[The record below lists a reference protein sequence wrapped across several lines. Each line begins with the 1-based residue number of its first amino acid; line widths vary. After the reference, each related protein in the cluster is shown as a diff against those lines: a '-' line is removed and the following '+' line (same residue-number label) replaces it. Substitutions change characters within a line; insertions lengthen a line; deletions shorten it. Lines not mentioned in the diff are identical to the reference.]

1 MPILAGIV
9 ETPTLRKDGT
19 LLEDDGYDPRSG
31 LLLDKGG
38 IVYPKIPDRPTRE
51 EARSAL
57 AVLKVPF
64 QDFPFVKN
72 AKCES
77 PSLSVMLSAV
87 LTALVRRTLHS
98 APIHGT
104 SAPTMGTG
112 KTLAQ
117 DTVSLIA
124 TGRLT
129 TAMSQGGNEEEDE
142 KRLFSVLLQG
152 DQILLIDNVK
162 RPIEG
167 DALCTIL
174 TQSTWQC
181 RVLGESRKVEVPT
194 NVLMLASGNNLT
206 FKGDMITRALLCKM
220 DAGMEKP
227 EIRRF
232 DVDLKTEIP
241 KRRPE
246 LVTAGLTALRAFVV
260 AGRPGLRELEPFG
273 RFEDWSNLVRG
284 ALVGLGEADPCKT
297 RAYIAVDDPERSDL
311 GQLLAAVVD
320 NIEGWWT
327 AKQLVEVEASDGILA
342 EAIEQ
347 VGSAYNP
354 RKLGNYLRTKE
365 GRIVNG
371 LKLESCDDKSQKIK
385 KYRVVKV

>member
-9 ETPTLRKDGT
+9 ETPTLRRDGT
-19 LLEDDGYDPRSG
+19 LLEADGYDPESG

-38 IVYPKIPDRPTRE
+38 VDYPKVPDRPTRE
-51 EARSAL
+51 DAL
-57 AVLKVPF
+57 AAMAALKVPF
-64 QDFPFVKN
+64 QDFPFVRN
-72 AKCES
+72 AKGES
-77 PSLSVMLSAV
+77 PSFSVMLSAV

-117 DTVSLIA
+117 DAVSLIA

-129 TAMSQGGNEEEDE
+129 TAMSQGANEEEDE

-232 DVDLKTEIP
+232 DVDLKAEIP

-246 LVTAGLTALRAFVV
+246 LVAAGLTALRAFVV
-260 AGRPGLRELEPFG
+260 AERPGLRELEPFG
-273 RFEDWSNLVRG
+273 RFEEWSNLVRG
-284 ALVGLGEADPCKT
+284 ALVWLGEADPCKT

-311 GQLLAAVVD
+311 SQLLAAIVD

-327 AKQLVEVEASDGILA
+327 AKELVQVEASDGILE
-342 EAIEQ
+342 EAIDQ
-347 VGSAYNP
+347 VGATYNP

-365 GRIVNG
+365 GRIVDG
-371 LKLESCDDKSQKIK
+371 LKLESRDDKSQKIK

>member
-1 MPILAGIV
+1 
-9 ETPTLRKDGT
+9 
-19 LLEDDGYDPRSG
+19 
-31 LLLDKGG
+31 
-38 IVYPKIPDRPTRE
+38 
-51 EARSAL
+51 
-57 AVLKVPF
+57 
-64 QDFPFVKN
+64 
-72 AKCES
+72 
-77 PSLSVMLSAV
+77 
-87 LTALVRRTLHS
+87 
-98 APIHGT
+98 
-104 SAPTMGTG
+104 MGTG

-181 RVLGESRKVEVPT
+181 RVLGESKKVEVPT

-206 FKGDMITRALLCKM
+206 FKGDMITRALLCKL
-220 DAGMEKP
+220 DAGIEKP

-246 LVTAGLTALRAFVV
+246 LVAAGLNPARLR
-260 AGRPGLRELEPFG
+260 R
-273 RFEDWSNLVRG
+273 RG
-284 ALVGLGEADPCKT
+284 KT
-297 RAYIAVDDPERSDL
+297 GP
-311 GQLLAAVVD
+311 
-320 NIEGWWT
+320 
-327 AKQLVEVEASDGILA
+327 
-342 EAIEQ
+342 
-347 VGSAYNP
+347 
-354 RKLGNYLRTKE
+354 
-365 GRIVNG
+365 
-371 LKLESCDDKSQKIK
+371 
-385 KYRVVKV
+385 